1 MPELIIINAHALTQ
15 DPAAPVAEAVVVS
28 GDRLSFVGSEAEA
41 LLRRRAETQVID
53 AEGKTLLPGFVDSH
67 FHLLWGSLRLGDL
80 QLEGVT
86 GLDGL
91 RKTILAY
98 RERYPDRTSLRGQ
111 GLSYEVVPGARLTR
125 QQLDDIVSDVPLIL
139 TCFDFHTVWC
149 NTVALN
155 AAGILHGADAGPDG
169 EIVLGSDGLA
179 TGELREFG
187 AVNLAYA
194 LVPEPSLA
202 EQRDLLQRGLEQVS
216 SYGITSVHNM
226 NGDYDEF
233 ALYRR
238 LDQAGELPLRLY
250 LPYLATPD
258 MPLEVVEE
266 AAQLR
271 DSYRSDKLRAGAF
284 KLFMDGVVESYTA
297 FLLEPYVQTDRCG
310 EALFSAEH
318 VAELAVR
325 ADRAGLQIAVHAVG
339 DAAVRRT
346 LNGLEVAVRT
356 NGKRDSRH
364 RIEHIELLHPDD
376 QRRFAALGVVAS
388 MQPLHCTRPEVDYLP
403 AWLRYVPE
411 ARYNDSFAW
420 RTLRRSGVHLCFG
433 SDWPVVSMNPFLGI
447 DAAVNRQPWR
457 PGLPSQAQTL
467 LETLAAYTKG
477 GAYTEFA
484 ERDKGQLKAG
494 MFADL
499 VLLSEDIIQTPPKRL
514 AELRVDLTICGG
526 QIVFQC

>member
-1 MPELIIINAHALTQ
+1 MPELIITNAHTLTQ
-15 DPAAPVAEAVVVS
+15 NPAAPSAEAVVIS

-41 LLRRRAETQVID
+41 LQRRRAETRVID
-53 AEGKTLLPGFVDSH
+53 AAGKTLLPGIIDSH
-67 FHLLWGSLRLGDL
+67 FHLLWGSLRLSDI

-125 QQLDDIVSDVPLIL
+125 QHLDDIVSDIPLIL

-187 AVNLAYA
+187 AVTLAYA
-194 LVPEPSLA
+194 LIPEPSLA

-216 SYGITSVHNM
+216 SYGITSIHNM
-226 NGDYDEF
+226 NGDRAEF
-233 ALYRR
+233 DLYRG
-238 LDQAGELPLRLY
+238 LDERGELPLRIY
-250 LPYLATPD
+250 LPYRITPE
-258 MPLEVVEE
+258 MPLAVVEE

-297 FLLEPYVQTDRCG
+297 FLLEPYVQTDRYG

-318 VAELAVR
+318 FTELACR

-346 LNGLEVAVRT
+346 LDGLEAALKT

-388 MQPLHCTRPEVDYLP
+388 MQPFHCTRPEADYLP

-457 PGLPSQAQTL
+457 PALPSQAQTL
-467 LETLAAYTKG
+467 SETLAAYTKD
-477 GAYTEFA
+477 GAYTEFS
-484 ERDKGQLKAG
+484 EHDKGQLKAG
-494 MFADL
+494 MLADL
-499 VLLSEDIIQTPPKRL
+499 VLLDGDITRTPPEEL
-514 AELRVDLTICGG
+514 ARVQADLTICGG
-526 QIVFQC
+526 QVVFQR

>member
-1 MPELIIINAHALTQ
+1 MPELIITNAHALTQ
-15 DPAAPVAEAVVVS
+15 NPAAPSAEAVVIS
-28 GDRLSFVGSEAEA
+28 GDRLSFVGSEADA

-53 AEGKTLLPGFVDSH
+53 AAGKTLLPGFVDSH
-67 FHLLWGSLRLGDL
+67 FHLLWGSLRLGDV
-80 QLEGVT
+80 QLAGVT

-91 RKTILAY
+91 RRAVLAY
-98 RERYPDRTSLRGQ
+98 RERYPDRAFLRGQ

-125 QQLDDIVSDVPLIL
+125 QHLDDIVSDVPLIL

-149 NTVALN
+149 NTAALS

-179 TGELREFG
+179 TGELRELG
-187 AVNLAYA
+187 AVKLVYA
-194 LVPEPSLA
+194 LIPEPSPA
-202 EQRDLLQRGLEQVS
+202 EQRDLLRRGLEQVS

-226 NGDYDEF
+226 NGDYDEL
-233 ALYRR
+233 ALYKS

-250 LPYLATPD
+250 LPYLATPE

-266 AAQLR
+266 AADLR
-271 DSYRSDKLRAGAF
+271 NSYRSDKLRAGAF

-297 FLLEPYVQTDRCG
+297 FLLEPYVQTDRYG

-318 VAELAVR
+318 FSELACR

-346 LNGLEVAVRT
+346 LDGLEAALKT

-376 QRRFAALGVVAS
+376 QRRFAELGVVAS
-388 MQPLHCTRPEVDYLP
+388 MQPLHCTRPEIDYLP
-403 AWLRYVPE
+403 AWLRYVPK
-411 ARYNDSFAW
+411 ARYADSFAW
-420 RTLRRSGVHLCFG
+420 QTLRNSGAHLCFG

-467 LETLAAYTKG
+467 SETLAAYTKG

-484 ERDKGQLKAG
+484 EHDKGQLKAG

-499 VLLSEDIIQTPPKRL
+499 VVLSEDIIQTPPEGL

-526 QIVFQC
+526 QVVFRR